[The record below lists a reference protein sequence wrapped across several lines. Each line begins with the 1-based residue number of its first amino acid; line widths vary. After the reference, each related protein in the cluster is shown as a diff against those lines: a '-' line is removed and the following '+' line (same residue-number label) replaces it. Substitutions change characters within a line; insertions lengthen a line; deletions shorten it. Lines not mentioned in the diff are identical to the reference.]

1 MEADPVVTNPHLYSV
16 IFENERVR
24 VLEYVDE
31 PGAQSVPHEHPDS
44 VMITL
49 SSFSRQLSSGG
60 ATLDVELPAGTAR
73 WLGAQEHSGRNTGS
87 TQTHVI
93 FVELKEPALAPPTG
107 PAQLGPTA
115 S

>member
-1 MEADPVVTNPHLYSV
+1 MEADPVLTNPHLYSV

-24 VLEYVDE
+24 VLEYIDE

-44 VMITL
+44 VMVTL
-49 SSFSRQLSSGG
+49 SSFCRRLSSGG
-60 ATLDVELPAGTAR
+60 TSVDVEIPVGTAR
-73 WLGAQEHSGRNTGS
+73 WLGAQEHSGKNTGS

-93 FVELKEPALAPPTG
+93 FVELKEPADKPSSGL
-107 PAQLGPTA
+107 AQLGPTA

>member
-31 PGAQSVPHEHPDS
+31 PGAQSVSHEHPDS
-44 VMITL
+44 VMVTL
-49 SSFSRQLSSGG
+49 NSFSRRLSSGG
-60 ATLDVELPAGTAR
+60 TSVDVEMPAGTAR
-73 WLGAQEHSGRNTGS
+73 WLGAQEHSGKNIGS

-93 FVELKEPALAPPTG
+93 FVELKEPADKPSSG